1 MSNGSAVSVK
11 RRSLLVYGLVL
22 LQALVLAGV
31 AVSYYAV
38 GWFGQDVRV
47 RTVPVDPRDLLYGD
61 YVTLSYDISRLDS
74 SLWKDP
80 GSRAER
86 GKTIFVVAAPGAD
99 GLFEAKAAYG
109 SKPSAGQ
116 GEVVLK
122 GRINYNWDDAIAV
135 KYGIEKYYVPE
146 NTGQALEEK
155 ADRLI
160 VHLKVAPWGQAA
172 IQGLEDRKD

>member
-1 MSNGSAVSVK
+1 MSNGSAVVAKS
-11 RRSLLVYGLVL
+11 RSLLVYGLVL
-22 LQALVLAGV
+22 LQALVLTGV

-61 YVTLSYDISRLDS
+61 YVTLSYDISRLNP
-74 SLWKDP
+74 SLWKDTESKP
-80 GSRAER
+80 ER
-86 GKTIFVVAAPGAD
+86 GETIYVVVSEGAD
-99 GLFEAKAAYG
+99 GLFAPKAAFG
-109 SKPSAGQ
+109 AKPAALE

-122 GRINYNWDDAIAV
+122 GRIDYSWDEAIAV

-146 NTGQALEEK
+146 NTGKALEEK

-160 VHLKVAPWGQAA
+160 VHLKVASWGQAT
-172 IQGLEDRKD
+172 IQQLEDRKD

>member
-1 MSNGSAVSVK
+1 MSNGSSVSVK

-22 LQALVLAGV
+22 LQALVLVGV

-38 GWFGQDVRV
+38 SWFGQDVRV

-61 YVTLSYDISRLDS
+61 YVTLGYNISRLDP
-74 SLWKDP
+74 SLWKES
-80 GSRAER
+80 GSKAER
-86 GKTIFVVAAPGAD
+86 GKTIYVVVAPGAD
-99 GLFEAKAAYG
+99 GLFEPKAAYG
-109 SKPSAGQ
+109 SRPSVGE

-122 GRINYNWDDAIAV
+122 GRIDYSWDESIAV

-146 NTGQALEEK
+146 NTGKALEEK

-160 VHLKVAPWGQAA
+160 VHLKVASWGQAA

>member
-1 MSNGSAVSVK
+1 MSNGDAAAAK
-11 RRSLLVYGLVL
+11 RRSLLRYGLVL
-22 LQALVLAGV
+22 VQALVLAGI

-61 YVTLSYDISRLDS
+61 YVTLSYDISRLDP
-74 SLWKDP
+74 SLWKEGESKP
-80 GSRAER
+80 ER
-86 GKTIFVVAAPGAD
+86 GKTIYVVVAEGES
-99 GLFEAKAAYG
+99 GLFAPKAAYG
-109 SKPSAGQ
+109 SKPAASE

-122 GRINYNWDDAIAV
+122 GRVDYSWDEAIAV

-146 NTGQALEEK
+146 NTGKALEEK

-160 VHLKVAPWGQAA
+160 VHLKVASWGQAA
-172 IQGLEDRKD
+172 IQQLEDRKD